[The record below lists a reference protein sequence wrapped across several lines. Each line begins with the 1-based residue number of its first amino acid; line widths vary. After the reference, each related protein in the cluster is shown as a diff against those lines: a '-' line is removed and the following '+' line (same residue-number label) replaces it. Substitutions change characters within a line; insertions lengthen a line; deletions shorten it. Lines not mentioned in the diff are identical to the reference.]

1 VISAAEFGLSI
12 KAFIWTVLD
21 ILLVCNFWEV
31 QFTAVMMPIFFE
43 LTEPNIFGVIFGKKF
58 WLFFAKSCLLAALSI
73 EFDRGQRKAVL
84 FPEPKLPIGLSFQGG
99 M

>member
-43 LTEPNIFGVIFGKKF
+43 LTEPNIFGVIF
-58 WLFFAKSCLLAALSI
+58 LLAALSI